1 MKSTALLLLAG
12 ISTAQAAEP
21 TSLTL
26 ACQGTVTVSTSMSG
40 KPDIDEAPDPI
51 SMGIIFNLTE
61 RTVSG
66 FGFLATIDSIG
77 DVDIYFSGS
86 RGNDLSARGSINRVT
101 GDAEITTMVAMS
113 KTSVRSYR
121 YSLKCKPTQRM
132 F

>member
-12 ISTAQAAEP
+12 LSTAQAAEP

-66 FGFLATIDSIG
+66 LAFPVTIDSIE
-77 DVDIYFSGS
+77 DVDIRFSGS
-86 RGNDLSARGSINRVT
+86 RGSDLRVIGSVDRVT
-101 GDAEITTMVAMS
+101 GDAEITTTVVMS
-113 KTSVRSYR
+113 KTSARSYR

>member
-1 MKSTALLLLAG
+1 MLLLLAG
-12 ISTAQAAEP
+12 LSIAQAAES
-21 TSLTL
+21 TGTLTL
-26 ACQGTVTVSTSMSG
+26 ACEGTVTVRTSMSS
-40 KPDIDEAPDPI
+40 KPTIDAPPEPI
-51 SMGIIFNLTE
+51 SVGIILNLTE